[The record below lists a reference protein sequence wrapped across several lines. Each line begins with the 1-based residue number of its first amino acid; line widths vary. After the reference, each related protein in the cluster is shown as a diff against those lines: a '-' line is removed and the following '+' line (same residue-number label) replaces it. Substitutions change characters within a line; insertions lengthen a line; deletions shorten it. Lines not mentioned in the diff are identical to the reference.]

1 MTVRQMFSMS
11 KYFTSILFL
20 LFSFNLHAQD
30 DEDETDKPAAIDS
43 FYQLRIGFDISKPI
57 ITNFVPERQAYEFEL
72 DFFRKKDIYYV
83 LDAGWGR
90 GYQDSSY
97 LNYSSSNTFFK
108 AGINKGLF
116 TRLFPNDWDQAF
128 VGVRYA
134 LAFIERSEARY
145 TIFDSFWGNING
157 TIPGK
162 NLTAHW
168 LELTG
173 GVRVELVRG
182 IFTGWT
188 IRGKFL
194 LNGKQFK
201 DLPPPYVAGYGRG
214 DKNSIFDFNFYIS
227 YAIRWKKK
235 GL

>member
-1 MTVRQMFSMS
+1 MYKMS

-20 LFSFNLHAQD
+20 LFSSSVFAQD
-30 DEDETDKPAAIDS
+30 EEEGEKPPVTDS
-43 FYQLRIGFDISKPI
+43 FYQLRLGFDISKPI

-72 DFFRKKDIYYV
+72 DFFHQKDIYYV
-83 LDAGWGR
+83 VDGGWGR
-90 GYQDSSY
+90 GYQDSAY
-97 LNYSSSNTFFK
+97 LNYSSKNTFLK

-116 TRLFPNDWDQAF
+116 PRLFPQDWDQAY

-134 LAFIERSEARY
+134 IAFIDRSPATY
-145 TIFDSFWGNING
+145 TIFDNFWGNTAG
-157 TIPGK
+157 AIPGK

-168 LELTG
+168 FELTG
-173 GVRVELVRG
+173 GMKVELFKNV
-182 IFTGWT
+182 FTGWT